1 MDNNRHSGGRN
12 RWSIIVLAAV
22 AAWFA
27 VALALVST
35 GFVRPAAGQPPLG
48 ILLAATAP
56 VLAFLTWYA
65 GSRGFR
71 EWVLGLDLRLLVMF
85 QGWRVLGGM
94 FLVLMSFGLL
104 PGLFAWPAGLGDV
117 AVGVTAPFVAL
128 ALLRRPDFAVSRNFM
143 VWNFLG
149 IFDFIVAVGA
159 GVSTS
164 GMFPALSQGVTSG
177 AMNAWPLGM
186 IPGFLVP
193 MFTLMHVAAIFQ
205 ALRLRRGV
213 TQSFEANRV
222 TA

>member
-56 VLAFLTWYA
+56 VLAFLAWYA

-85 QGWRVLGGM
+85 QGWRVLGGEM
-94 FLVLMSFGLL
+94 GSWQSGWW
-104 PGLFAWPAGLGDV
+104 A
-117 AVGVTAPFVAL
+117 AL
-128 ALLRRPDFAVSRNFM
+128 AYMRDSRHIS
-143 VWNFLG
+143 LACG
-149 IFDFIVAVGA
+149 
-159 GVSTS
+159 GV
-164 GMFPALSQGVTSG
+164 
-177 AMNAWPLGM
+177 
-186 IPGFLVP
+186 
-193 MFTLMHVAAIFQ
+193 
-205 ALRLRRGV
+205 
-213 TQSFEANRV
+213 
-222 TA
+222 

>member
-1 MDNNRHSGGRN
+1 MS
-12 RWSIIVLAAV
+12 APQ
-22 AAWFA
+22 
-27 VALALVST
+27 
-35 GFVRPAAGQPPLG
+35 PAAGQPPLG

-56 VLAFLTWYA
+56 VLAFLAWYA

-193 MFTLMHVAAIFQ
+193 MFTLMHLAAIFQ